1 MKQVTKKLLAG
12 ASLVVSVVLIVS
24 CAQTQTAPATF
35 AKLMKDGDLT
45 VPADYKSWPTYLS
58 EVQRPDVKQV
68 RELYINSIGAK
79 ATAGGAFPDGTI
91 SVMELYKAKEGADGT
106 LMKNADGK
114 LVKGDLLKVYVMG
127 KGKGWGETAPAGL
140 KNGDWVYSAYLA
152 DGKTTS
158 PDPAVS
164 CRACHLPLGES
175 KDYIHRYDEYFQKR
189 KS

>member
-1 MKQVTKKLLAG
+1 MKRVLVFT
-12 ASLVVSVVLIVS
+12 SLVASMVLIAS
-24 CAQTQTAPATF
+24 CAQTQTAPVTTAQV
-35 AKLMKDGDLT
+35 MKDGDLT

-79 ATAGGAFPDGTI
+79 ATAGAAFPDGTV
-91 SVMELYKAKEGADGT
+91 SVMELYKAKEGADGA
-106 LMKNADGK
+106 LMKSADGK

-140 KNGDWVYSAYLA
+140 RNGDWVYSAYLA
-152 DGKTTS
+152 DGKTAS
-158 PDPAVS
+158 ADPAVS